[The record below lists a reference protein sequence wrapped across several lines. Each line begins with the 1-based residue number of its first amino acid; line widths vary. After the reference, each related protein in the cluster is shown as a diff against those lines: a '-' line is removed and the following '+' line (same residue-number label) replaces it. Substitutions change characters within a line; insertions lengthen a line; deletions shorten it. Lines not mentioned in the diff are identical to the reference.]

1 LPECRYW
8 LVYFDFFLTWKEF
21 DAINGSTVEKIII
34 FFLWIIYFL
43 SSLSKLIHSFRILEG
58 LSDDDL
64 RESAY
69 EILLA
74 SLAFSG

>member
-1 LPECRYW
+1 MVTQLKRFFFSFSLVDYPKAFLP
-8 LVYFDFFLTWKEF
+8 
-21 DAINGSTVEKIII
+21 
-34 FFLWIIYFL
+34 
-43 SSLSKLIHSFRILEG
+43 SLSKLIHSFRILEG